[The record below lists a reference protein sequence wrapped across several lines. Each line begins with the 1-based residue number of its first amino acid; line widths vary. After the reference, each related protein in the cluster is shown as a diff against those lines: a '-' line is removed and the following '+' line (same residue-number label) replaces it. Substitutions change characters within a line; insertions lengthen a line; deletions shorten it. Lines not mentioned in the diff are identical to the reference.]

1 MIQLDRTKNTTEIL
15 AIPFGI
21 DIDKVKEVFG
31 SKNEALFLRVQQTK
45 MYQRYDEEL
54 SFKRDLYDIIF
65 NYIPIEKRIV
75 TRPKLFGL
83 IKPKDGRG
91 LEGEWN
97 DYGHALLSICD
108 YIGSHLSPEQN
119 VFYYGEPWWTINT
132 LLREN
137 GSPLNLERM
146 IKNSPVFDTPFDE
159 NGISCNY
166 YNKDEV
172 KELLFFVLK
181 IESKIN
187 KENPELVNFYNTLK
201 EGLDYC
207 AKNNYDLVSFS
218 YEEDDL
224 D

>member
-1 MIQLDRTKNTTEIL
+1 MIQLDRTKSMTEIL

-31 SKNEALFLRVQQTK
+31 SKNEALFLRVQETK

-54 SFKRDLYDIIF
+54 SFKRELYDIIF
-65 NYIPIEKRIV
+65 NYVPVEKRIV
-75 TRPKLFGL
+75 ARPKLFGL

-108 YIGSHLSPEQN
+108 YIGSYLSPEKN
-119 VFYYGEPWWTINT
+119 VFYYGDPWWTINT

-146 IKNSPVFDTPFDE
+146 IKNIQVFDTPFDE
-159 NGISCNY
+159 AGISCNY
-166 YNKDEV
+166 YSKTEV
-172 KELLFFVLK
+172 KELLSYVLK
-181 IESKIN
+181 IEPKIN
-187 KENPELVNFYNTLK
+187 QEDPELEEFYNTLK
-201 EGLDYC
+201 EGLEYC
-207 AKNNYDLVSFS
+207 AKHNYDLISFS
-218 YEEDDL
+218 YEEEDL